1 MRNRLE
7 IVTML
12 AIIFTL
18 LAGCTVNINP
28 IKRSVAETVYYGEGF
43 LEDHHDKAGNME
55 KTDVDIVQTIDS
67 KTVDPQITDSQI
79 IDRSDTKNQKED
91 VDEGTSYAVKVPVL
105 LYHHLLKKDE
115 NIFSDNKAIIS
126 VESFEEQMRVVY
138 EEGYKTISL
147 EELRLFLSNEMQ
159 LPRKSILITF
169 DDGYKSNVQYAYPIL
184 KKYNFKAAIFIVS
197 SMICE
202 ETSEFDPKMIQF
214 ISWEEMEEHSDVF
227 EYACHTHNFHR
238 LENGK
243 SYLVTKP
250 REELMNDLRMNLET
264 MKNPYFAYPYS
275 EYNSETIK
283 ILKELGFIMAFSTI
297 SGDVRPGDNMFTLKR
312 RSIRPDMDIEKFKK
326 ILR

>member
-1 MRNRLE
+1 MRSHLE
-7 IVTML
+7 FITML

-28 IKRSVAETVYYGEGF
+28 VKRSVVETVYYGEDF
-43 LEDHHDKAGNME
+43 LEEHQEKAGSME
-55 KTDVDIVQTIDS
+55 KTDVNIAQTIDP
-67 KTVDPQITDSQI
+67 KTADPQNTDPQMS
-79 IDRSDTKNQKED
+79 DRSDAKKQKKD
-91 VDEGTSYAVKVPVL
+91 VEEENSYAVKIPVL
-105 LYHHLLKKDE
+105 LYHHLLKQDE
-115 NIFSDNKAIIS
+115 NTFSDNKSIIS
-126 VESFEEQMRVVY
+126 AEAFEEQMRVVY
-138 EEGYKTISL
+138 EEGYRTISL
-147 EELRLFLSNEMQ
+147 EQLRLFLSNEIQ

-184 KKYNFKAAIFIVS
+184 KKYDFTAAIFIVS

-202 ETSEFDPKMIQF
+202 ETSEFDPKLFQF
-214 ISWEEMEEHSDVF
+214 ISWEEMGEHSDVF

-243 SYLVTKP
+243 SSVVTKP
-250 REELMNDLRMNLET
+250 SEELMNDLKMNLET

-283 ILKELGFIMAFSTI
+283 ILKELGFSMAFSTI
-297 SGDVRPGDNMFTLKR
+297 AGDVRPGDNMFKLKR